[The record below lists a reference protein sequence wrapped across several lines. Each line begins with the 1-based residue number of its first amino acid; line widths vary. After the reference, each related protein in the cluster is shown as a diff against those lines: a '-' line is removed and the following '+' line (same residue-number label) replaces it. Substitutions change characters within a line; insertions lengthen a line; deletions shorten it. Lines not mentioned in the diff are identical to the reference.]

1 MWVTL
6 WGIRKQEPHLQSP
19 SRHLFSRADRSR
31 RLFFRLE
38 DKAIVPT
45 GRNTEL
51 L

>member
-31 RLFFRLE
+31 RLFFRPE
-38 DKAIVPT
+38 RKGQGDRAHWKKH
-45 GRNTEL
+45 
-51 L
+51 